1 MMSNTSNKRVVV
13 TGLGWVTP
21 LGCDLE
27 STWQAILSG
36 QSGIKK
42 IPQLESDGIRTH
54 ICGLVSGYNPEEH
67 FTAKDIRKMDPF
79 IQYALV
85 AAGQA
90 ITHAK
95 LPYEDIGAETG
106 VAFGSGIGGLSYIED
121 NHRITME
128 KGAKRISPFFIPST
142 IVNMAAGHISIKY
155 GLQGP
160 NISVVTAC
168 TSGTHNI
175 GLAARMIA
183 AGDAKVMITGGS
195 EYASCILGM
204 GGFSAMKALSTRNDE
219 PEKASRPWDKN
230 RDGFVLSDGA
240 GALVL
245 EDYEYAKARGADI
258 LAEVVGFKMTADAHH
273 ITAPDENGDGAI
285 RTMLGA
291 IENAGIDK
299 TDVQVINAH
308 GTSTPANDRIENHA
322 IKSAFGAHA
331 YNLRVS
337 SIKSMLGHTLGAAGA
352 IEGVASVLTLRDQV
366 VPPTINC
373 EHPDDGCD
381 LNYVRQGA
389 ERMPIEYV
397 MSNSFG
403 FGGTNGSVIFKK
415 MDTD

>member
-1 MMSNTSNKRVVV
+1 MMSNSIKKRVVV

-21 LGCDLE
+21 LGTNLE

-36 QSGIKK
+36 KSGIKK
-42 IPQLESDGIRTH
+42 IPKLEADGIRTH
-54 ICGLVSGYNPEEH
+54 ICGLVSGYTPEAH
-67 FTAKDIRKMDPF
+67 FSAKDIRKMDPF

-85 AAGQA
+85 AADQA
-90 ITHAK
+90 IAHAN
-95 LPYEDIGAETG
+95 LPYETIGAETG

-121 NHRITME
+121 NHRTTLE

-142 IVNMAAGHISIKY
+142 IINMAAGHISIKY
-155 GLQGP
+155 GLKGP

-183 AGDAKVMITGGS
+183 SGDAKVMITGGS

-204 GGFSAMKALSTRNDE
+204 GGFSAMKALSTRNDD
-219 PEKASRPWDKN
+219 PTKASRPWDKN

-245 EDYEYAKARGADI
+245 EDYDYAITRGANI

-273 ITAPDENGDGAI
+273 ITAPDEKGDGAI
-285 RTMLGA
+285 RTMQGA
-291 IENAGIDK
+291 IADAEISKEDI
-299 TDVQVINAH
+299 QVINAH

-322 IKSAFGAHA
+322 IKMAFGDHA

-352 IEGVASVLTLRDQV
+352 IEGVASVLTLRDQI

-373 EHPDDGCD
+373 EEPDEGCD

-389 ERMPIEYV
+389 ESLPINYV

-415 MDTD
+415 ISHD